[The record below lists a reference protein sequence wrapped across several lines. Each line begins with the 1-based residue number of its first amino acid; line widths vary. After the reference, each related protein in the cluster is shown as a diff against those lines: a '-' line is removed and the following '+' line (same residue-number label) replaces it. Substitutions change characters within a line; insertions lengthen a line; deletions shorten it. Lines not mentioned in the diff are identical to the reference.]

1 MDFFNSLSQVAKNR
15 NNFKRWENKQHNE
28 EAQREELARRR
39 QYSPTELQKAKEYG
53 NTIIDVVDVMDNH
66 SENVAE
72 NVETAIDPLSSLAT
86 FAAFIGGNWLVGT
99 KSTSKLQNK
108 IYKIKNDAYKS
119 EEYKQLEKRVDEYC
133 SNNNIRT
140 RYYDIL
146 NKRSIKKIK
155 DPELRKDLSVM
166 QKRISEET
174 TKYSKQILRNHG
186 LVGLATIG
194 VFIASTL
201 LEAKLQTDSSK
212 IARYQARKVLEDP
225 KEFVTYTP
233 EQIKNAKNELA
244 EHPELIK
251 KEKKSKLQSG
261 MFKSI
266 YGILRDKRAY
276 DNDKTAREDNS
287 QKVARPLTKE
297 ELIQAEKDKE
307 VIQRTIRIINNE
319 AEKNSENMET
329 AANVIMNT
337 TPILGATVGAA
348 TGWILDKFN
357 VLDKFVNNT
366 IEKEGSTDSLKL
378 YKELKNSKK
387 TGFSYLKQWF
397 EFRDSMWH
405 DESRIKSNTEG
416 VKVKPKKANFNKFVK
431 KIFATG
437 FAHKSGKKW
446 ILGIFGSI
454 TTGFAGMII
463 ALKLQK
469 SAARA
474 GRYTAKRELEKH
486 PENFIG
492 YTQEE
497 YDEVKDVQNNKKKPN
512 KIKEYALFIPNVIKQ
527 YLDYNKYRN
536 HEFKEKQALKD
547 ILKKQDIS
555 AEQLRDAKNLQRKL
569 FNTFEK
575 VDDNSQV
582 YSESMEAATEIA
594 QPFVQYGGI
603 LLALSPFIYTG
614 IQVARGKITP
624 AKLLDKI
631 TSKLSSGSNI
641 MKKKWFKKYLGNV
654 EKNITNVVNNVDTK
668 KTIWTPSGKTQ
679 LDMKPIGAI
688 LKDVDLQKDP
698 ITKVFSKVLENTNM
712 SLEKFKKLSNEDQVK
727 YLYMLKDSVKNT
739 VEKIP
744 NYDSS
749 KIDNFFSVMI
759 NGNSYSSGAH
769 IKMTPQLRTDVIDLL
784 LNPKNIPTQERAE
797 QAFKTLTMATGEEF
811 ANTVAIFR
819 PVFDQAKEFATNK
832 NVQETIANLKAKIAE
847 TAQKADGRFPLNEKY
862 ISLLKKVIGEEKFN
876 ECLSQGTRE
885 NIRIFLNNTKNQ
897 AIAKP
902 DEIPDI
908 VGIPTAEALKLAE
921 AATNRVKSATF
932 KDAFN
937 LLPAKLTNPKKALAE
952 FKTSIEKMSPEKYE
966 EFADFQLR
974 MSSMDKETL
983 LKIIPKIEKILENL
997 PKEELDK
1004 ITSKLVQEFNE
1015 HPDEVLKLLSSGKI
1029 SNIFITPE
1037 LKKALVVA
1045 GISWTVFSVAMTYAV
1060 EAWLANM
1067 QLKAGRLGVMKAM
1080 ESLNDTAYYAN
1091 IEPTTEPKRNE
1102 NVSPV
1107 NANKETN
1114 LLKKIS

>member
-1 MDFFNSLSQVAKNR
+1 M
-15 NNFKRWENKQHNE
+15 
-28 EAQREELARRR
+28 
-39 QYSPTELQKAKEYG
+39 
-53 NTIIDVVDVMDNH
+53 
-66 SENVAE
+66 
-72 NVETAIDPLSSLAT
+72 
-86 FAAFIGGNWLVGT
+86 
-99 KSTSKLQNK
+99 
-108 IYKIKNDAYKS
+108 
-119 EEYKQLEKRVDEYC
+119 
-133 SNNNIRT
+133 
-140 RYYDIL
+140 
-146 NKRSIKKIK
+146 
-155 DPELRKDLSVM
+155 
-166 QKRISEET
+166 
-174 TKYSKQILRNHG
+174 
-186 LVGLATIG
+186 
-194 VFIASTL
+194 
-201 LEAKLQTDSSK
+201 
-212 IARYQARKVLEDP
+212 
-225 KEFVTYTP
+225 
-233 EQIKNAKNELA
+233 
-244 EHPELIK
+244 
-251 KEKKSKLQSG
+251 
-261 MFKSI
+261 
-266 YGILRDKRAY
+266 
-276 DNDKTAREDNS
+276 
-287 QKVARPLTKE
+287 
-297 ELIQAEKDKE
+297 
-307 VIQRTIRIINNE
+307 
-319 AEKNSENMET
+319 
-329 AANVIMNT
+329 
-337 TPILGATVGAA
+337 
-348 TGWILDKFN
+348 
-357 VLDKFVNNT
+357 
-366 IEKEGSTDSLKL
+366 
-378 YKELKNSKK
+378 
-387 TGFSYLKQWF
+387 
-397 EFRDSMWH
+397 
-405 DESRIKSNTEG
+405 
-416 VKVKPKKANFNKFVK
+416 
-431 KIFATG
+431 
-437 FAHKSGKKW
+437 
-446 ILGIFGSI
+446 
-454 TTGFAGMII
+454 
-463 ALKLQK
+463 
-469 SAARA
+469 
-474 GRYTAKRELEKH
+474 
-486 PENFIG
+486 
-492 YTQEE
+492 
-497 YDEVKDVQNNKKKPN
+497 
-512 KIKEYALFIPNVIKQ
+512 FIPNVIKQ
-527 YLDYNKYRN
+527 YWDYNKYRN
-536 HEFKEKQALKD
+536 HEFKEKQSLKD

-555 AEQLRDAKNLQRKL
+555 ADQLRDAKNLQRKL

-631 TSKLSSGSNI
+631 TSKLGSGSNI

-668 KTIWTPSGKTQ
+668 KTIWTPSGKIQ

-727 YLYMLKDSVKNT
+727 YLYMLKDSVRSS

-876 ECLSQGTRE
+876 ECLSPGTQE

-897 AIAKP
+897 AIVKP
-902 DEIPDI
+902 DEPPDI

-1029 SNIFITPE
+1029 TNIFITPE

-1060 EAWLANM
+1060 EAWLADM

-1091 IEPTTEPKRNE
+1091 IEPTTESKRNE

>member
-15 NNFKRWENKQHNE
+15 NNFKRWEENQHNE

-276 DNDKTAREDNS
+276 DNDKSAREDNF

-387 TGFSYLKQWF
+387 IG
-397 EFRDSMWH
+397 R
-405 DESRIKSNTEG
+405 
-416 VKVKPKKANFNKFVK
+416 
-431 KIFATG
+431 
-437 FAHKSGKKW
+437 AH
-446 ILGIFGSI
+446 
-454 TTGFAGMII
+454 
-463 ALKLQK
+463 
-469 SAARA
+469 
-474 GRYTAKRELEKH
+474 
-486 PENFIG
+486 
-492 YTQEE
+492 
-497 YDEVKDVQNNKKKPN
+497 V
-512 KIKEYALFIPNVIKQ
+512 
-527 YLDYNKYRN
+527 
-536 HEFKEKQALKD
+536 
-547 ILKKQDIS
+547 
-555 AEQLRDAKNLQRKL
+555 
-569 FNTFEK
+569 
-575 VDDNSQV
+575 
-582 YSESMEAATEIA
+582 
-594 QPFVQYGGI
+594 
-603 LLALSPFIYTG
+603 
-614 IQVARGKITP
+614 
-624 AKLLDKI
+624 
-631 TSKLSSGSNI
+631 
-641 MKKKWFKKYLGNV
+641 
-654 EKNITNVVNNVDTK
+654 
-668 KTIWTPSGKTQ
+668 
-679 LDMKPIGAI
+679 
-688 LKDVDLQKDP
+688 
-698 ITKVFSKVLENTNM
+698 
-712 SLEKFKKLSNEDQVK
+712 
-727 YLYMLKDSVKNT
+727 
-739 VEKIP
+739 
-744 NYDSS
+744 
-749 KIDNFFSVMI
+749 
-759 NGNSYSSGAH
+759 
-769 IKMTPQLRTDVIDLL
+769 
-784 LNPKNIPTQERAE
+784 
-797 QAFKTLTMATGEEF
+797 
-811 ANTVAIFR
+811 
-819 PVFDQAKEFATNK
+819 
-832 NVQETIANLKAKIAE
+832 
-847 TAQKADGRFPLNEKY
+847 
-862 ISLLKKVIGEEKFN
+862 
-876 ECLSQGTRE
+876 
-885 NIRIFLNNTKNQ
+885 
-897 AIAKP
+897 
-902 DEIPDI
+902 
-908 VGIPTAEALKLAE
+908 
-921 AATNRVKSATF
+921 
-932 KDAFN
+932 
-937 LLPAKLTNPKKALAE
+937 
-952 FKTSIEKMSPEKYE
+952 
-966 EFADFQLR
+966 
-974 MSSMDKETL
+974 
-983 LKIIPKIEKILENL
+983 
-997 PKEELDK
+997 
-1004 ITSKLVQEFNE
+1004 
-1015 HPDEVLKLLSSGKI
+1015 
-1029 SNIFITPE
+1029 
-1037 LKKALVVA
+1037 
-1045 GISWTVFSVAMTYAV
+1045 
-1060 EAWLANM
+1060 
-1067 QLKAGRLGVMKAM
+1067 
-1080 ESLNDTAYYAN
+1080 
-1091 IEPTTEPKRNE
+1091 
-1102 NVSPV
+1102 
-1107 NANKETN
+1107 
-1114 LLKKIS
+1114 